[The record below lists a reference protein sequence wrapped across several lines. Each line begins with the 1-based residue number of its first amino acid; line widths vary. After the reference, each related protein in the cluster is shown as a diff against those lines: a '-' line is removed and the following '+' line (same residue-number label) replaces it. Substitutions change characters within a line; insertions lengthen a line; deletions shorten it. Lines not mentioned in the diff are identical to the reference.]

1 MNNWW
6 LCGSGT
12 VYGLACHCGNVA
24 AEQRHL
30 VTQNRWLGLLLSTS
44 MVQWPDTFCLSQYVC
59 QAASGTCSTQFDLSV
74 HWRCL

>member
-44 MVQWPDTFCLSQYVC
+44 MV
-59 QAASGTCSTQFDLSV
+59 
-74 HWRCL
+74 